1 MTNEEAVKML
11 RTMQRTV
18 YLGNRKFEDAIECAI
33 KALSEPLQ
41 PWEVLVAQAVLPQPD
56 IVRCKDCKWWDRYND
71 NNGYCMA
78 AKSCTYTS
86 HWDIQIRRTYDGDF
100 YCAHAE
106 PKEEYEEDDDE

>member
-41 PWEVLVAQAVLPQPD
+41 PWEVLVAQAVLPHP
-56 IVRCKDCKWWDRYND
+56 
-71 NNGYCMA
+71 
-78 AKSCTYTS
+78 
-86 HWDIQIRRTYDGDF
+86 
-100 YCAHAE
+100 E
-106 PKEEYEEDDDE
+106 PYKGVTE

>member
-41 PWEVLVAQAVLPQPD
+41 PWEVLAAQSVLSQPEPHWIPVTERLPEVKQKVLVQYADESMATKRCNDAGHLAWFYSNAVAWMPAP
-56 IVRCKDCKWWDRYND
+56 
-71 NNGYCMA
+71 
-78 AKSCTYTS
+78 
-86 HWDIQIRRTYDGDF
+86 
-100 YCAHAE
+100 E
-106 PKEEYEEDDDE
+106 PFKGATE

>member
-41 PWEVLVAQAVLPQPD
+41 PREVLVAQTVLPQP
-56 IVRCKDCKWWDRYND
+56 
-71 NNGYCMA
+71 
-78 AKSCTYTS
+78 
-86 HWDIQIRRTYDGDF
+86 
-100 YCAHAE
+100 AE
-106 PKEEYEEDDDE
+106 PKRGHWIEADVCGNTTSWECSCCHNWTGLPTGWNVKAKLWFCPKCTADMREVNNETN